1 MMFRDVWSFWCL
13 WQARTMQTLWSAMA
27 CVWSTAINIPHVDT
41 PKHNWAGPSCE
52 QEHQEASFGA
62 SGHHLDP
69 FHPFQVA
76 LTCFYMF
83 PCETNCIMLHQ
94 YWTDMV
100 AFASMLSHCRYAAS
114 DLTFWGTMKVQS
126 MRHSLPLSA
135 RPARWS
141 NLYISCNMLTDP
153 DISWDYRKSMRCI
166 QTISNYYIWKL

>member
-1 MMFRDVWSFWCL
+1 L
-13 WQARTMQTLWSAMA
+13 TLR
-27 CVWSTAINIPHVDT
+27 

-69 FHPFQVA
+69 FHPWKSSSHMLSHVSR
-76 LTCFYMF
+76 
-83 PCETNCIMLHQ
+83 ETSCIMLHR

-153 DISWDYRKSMRCI
+153 DISWDYANLCDVFKLF
-166 QTISNYYIWKL
+166 QTITYESYKNHMNL

>member
-69 FHPFQVA
+69 FHPWKSSSHMLSDFFHMFLKLVA
-76 LTCFYMF
+76 SIL
-83 PCETNCIMLHQ
+83 
-94 YWTDMV
+94 V

-114 DLTFWGTMKVQS
+114 DPTFWGTMKVQS